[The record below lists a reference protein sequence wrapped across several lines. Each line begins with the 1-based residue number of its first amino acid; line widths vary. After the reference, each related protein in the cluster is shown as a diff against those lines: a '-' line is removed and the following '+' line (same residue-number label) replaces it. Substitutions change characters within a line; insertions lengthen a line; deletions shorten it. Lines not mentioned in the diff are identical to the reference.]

1 MKSRFAPLLFAPVL
15 PQLEKPLMVMLPG
28 LDGTGKLF
36 ASQVRS
42 LAQNFDVRCLA
53 IPEDNRQDWPELAYT
68 VIQLMTD
75 ASRDRPVYL
84 CGESFGGCLALQVAL
99 MAPSC
104 LAHLVLINPA
114 SALSRYS
121 WMRWAT
127 QYTSL
132 IPNWLFQ
139 ASGAISLPLLANFE
153 RISHEKQ
160 ELFIRTVRPI
170 SQACVAWR
178 IDLLHCFQVQPEQLS
193 QLPVATSLL
202 ASGSDRLLPSQQEV
216 QLLQKSLP
224 QAQIYLLPDSGHVC
238 LLEDAVDLSQ
248 CLQALQALPL
258 QRNLP
263 PVVSR

>member
-1 MKSRFAPLLFAPVL
+1 MKSPFAPLLLTPVV
-15 PQLEKPLMVMLPG
+15 PQPDKPLMVMLPG

-36 ASQVRS
+36 VSQVRS
-42 LAQNFDVRCLA
+42 LARDFDVRCLA
-53 IPEDNRQDWPELAYT
+53 IPEENRQAWPELAQE
-68 VIQLMTD
+68 VIQLIKVVG
-75 ASRDRPVYL
+75 RNRPVYL

-99 MAPSC
+99 MAPFC

-114 SALSRYS
+114 SALRRYP

-127 QYTSL
+127 QCTSF
-132 IPNWLFQ
+132 IPDWLFQ
-139 ASGAISLPLLANFE
+139 TSGAIALPLLANFE
-153 RISHEKQ
+153 RISREKQ
-160 ELFIRTVRPI
+160 DLFIRTVRPI

-178 IDLLHCFQVQPEQLS
+178 IDLLHRFQVQPEQLT

-202 ASGSDRLLPSQQEV
+202 ASGSDRLLPSQEEARLWQ
-216 QLLQKSLP
+216 QSLP
-224 QAQIYLLPDSGHVC
+224 QAQIYCLPDSGHVC

-263 PVVSR
+263 PVVSH